1 VKNARNVLT
10 TILKLAVAGGLIW
23 WLVQR
28 GSLNFG
34 LLADLAK
41 QPTFLFSAITA
52 SFINI
57 CLNNYRWG
65 ILLRGQG
72 FPVGVRETLPLTLIG
87 LFFNYAMP
95 GGVGGDLVK
104 GFYLMQDHPER
115 RTAAAT
121 SVLIDRLLGVAG
133 MVVMSLTAVAFNL
146 DVVRARPQLTSLAI
160 ALAALFLGFAAF
172 FALAFSRRIRKHDF
186 VENLLSR
193 IPGGRAIRLVYD
205 AVHSY
210 RRALP
215 SFWAACAITLIS
227 QSFSLVFF
235 MLIGTAMGFTD
246 VPLKAYVFAV
256 PLGLIATAL
265 PISPAG
271 VGVGQ
276 VAFSYLFDWSTG
288 VRTAIGSNLITAH
301 QLVTFLLSLS
311 GGVFYFRRRK
321 PAMTAGPADA
331 N

>member
-1 VKNARNVLT
+1 VKNARDILT

-23 WLVQR
+23 WLVHR

-72 FPVGVRETLPLTLIG
+72 FAVGMRETLPLTLIG

-121 SVLIDRLLGVAG
+121 SVLIDRVLGVAG
-133 MVVMSLTAVAFNL
+133 MVVMSLAAVAFNL
-146 DVVRARPQLTSLAI
+146 DAVRARPQLTSLAFV
-160 ALAALFLGFAAF
+160 LATLFLGFGVF
-172 FALAFSRRIRKHDF
+172 FALAFSRRIRKHDVVNRF
-186 VENLLSR
+186 LSR

-210 RRALP
+210 RHAMP

-227 QSFSLVFF
+227 QSFALIFF
-235 MLIGTAMGFTD
+235 ILIGTAMGFAD
-246 VPLKAYVFAV
+246 VPVKAYVFAV

-288 VRTAIGSNLITAH
+288 VRSAIGSNLITAH

-321 PAMTAGPADA
+321 PVLKTPQ
-331 N
+331 NVS